1 MIMSDAQWICVRQRA
16 GPLTKECRA
25 LRPRLSKYD
34 SREDRQE
41 KNEILRSQHTAVDRT
56 SVDHLELRLA
66 LFGFEGTHYTLTYDD
81 YHLPG
86 DFSGVRRSW
95 RSFMERAKRWHKGP
109 FDYIVCIEGRHG
121 DHRYHIH
128 VVLRYGDFSPA
139 EVRWLWRGG
148 DVDDEPVLLKEGGF
162 RRLAKYFNKERPD
175 GFVIPIGKHPWSCK
189 RGLRQ
194 QIPPPEKWND
204 ASGCIEIPD
213 EVMWARRGD
222 HSNDFGSY
230 YYGSWI
236 RQKNGILI

>member
-1 MIMSDAQWICVRQRA
+1 MSDAQWICVRQRA

-95 RSFMERAKRWHKGP
+95 RSFMERAKRCTR
-109 FDYIVCIEGRHG
+109 D
-121 DHRYHIH
+121 
-128 VVLRYGDFSPA
+128 
-139 EVRWLWRGG
+139 
-148 DVDDEPVLLKEGGF
+148 
-162 RRLAKYFNKERPD
+162 RL
-175 GFVIPIGKHPWSCK
+175 ITSCAS
-189 RGLRQ
+189 RAAMEITATTSMWCCGTGTSRQ
-194 QIPPPEKWND
+194 QRC
-204 ASGCIEIPD
+204 AGSGGAATWMTSRSCS
-213 EVMWARRGD
+213 RRADSGGWP
-222 HSNDFGSY
+222 STLTRNVRMG
-230 YYGSWI
+230 
-236 RQKNGILI
+236 L